1 MPHALSKRTLLPVSP
16 LGNPLY
22 LNIFVQYADQMGY
35 SKPALCAAHEAYAR
49 KHRHSHPIG
58 TFDPEG
64 VFRLMERRECCA
76 NLQQADRERP
86 YLEMLHGRTLTHVA
100 LLYDAPKLHV
110 QRLVRALGCITRLG
124 TTGSENDK
132 KQLHAKLRRILKPIY
147 ETNDVAMYSS
157 LDHIKILAP
166 KVCASD

>member
-1 MPHALSKRTLLPVSP
+1 MPHTLSKRTLLPVSP

-22 LNIFVQYADQMGY
+22 LNIFAQYADQMGY

-58 TFDPEG
+58 TFDPDG
-64 VFRLMERRECCA
+64 VFRLMERCECCA

-86 YLEMLHGRTLTHVA
+86 YLEMLHGRTVTHVA

-110 QRLVRALGCITRLG
+110 QRLVRALGCIPRLG

-132 KQLHAKLRRILKPIY
+132 KQLHAKLRRSLKPIF
-147 ETNDVAMYSS
+147 ETNDLATYSS
-157 LDHIKILAP
+157 LDDIKILAP